1 MGRSANYKSP
11 STKLRSL
18 RRLVSY
24 LKQKLPTIKK
34 KVSIPL
40 SLSEI
45 PYVAL
50 PYTTLVANP
59 KHPNL
64 TSSTSFTNFPEP
76 CSVCQE
82 NECSY
87 NMSHQLSFKFSICG
101 AMDKVFAETFKTKK
115 PPDELSLPSS

>member
-1 MGRSANYKSP
+1 MGRSATYKSP
-11 STKLRSL
+11 STKIRNL

-24 LKQKLPTIKK
+24 LKQKLPSIKK

-59 KHPNL
+59 KYPNL

-87 NMSHQLSFKFSICG
+87 NMSHQLSFSICG
-101 AMDKVFAETFKTKK
+101 AMDKAFAEAFNTKK
-115 PPDELSLPSS
+115 PPDELSLPPS